1 MNMTKT
7 VWVLEETLPEHH
19 ETDYQTTLIGI
30 YGSISAGA
38 TAFLEQLDYHLKVG
52 YDGMT
57 QDILEHKGEDHEWFL
72 GYGHD
77 VVDGVLQVKLG
88 ALKKAMNEDRCASIG
103 WDDFNQC
110 VSIREVE
117 VQ

>member
-1 MNMTKT
+1 MAKT
-7 VWVLEETLPEHH
+7 VWVLEETLPEYT
-19 ETDYQTTLIGI
+19 ENDCQTTLIGI

-38 TAFLEQLDYHLKVG
+38 TAFLEQLDYHLRLG
-52 YDGMT
+52 GDEMT
-57 QDILEHKGEDHEWFL
+57 RDILAHESEDHTWFL

-77 VVDGVLQVKLG
+77 IVDGVLQIKLG
-88 ALKKAMNEDRCASIG
+88 ALKKSMQENRCASVL
-103 WDDFNQC
+103 WDDFSQC